1 MGLKS
6 YRDLEVWQ
14 RGIDLVAAIYRLTEA
29 FPKEE
34 RYGLTSQLRRA
45 AVSVPANIAEGY
57 ARPHRGDYLHHLS
70 VARGSLA
77 ELETHL
83 VISVRLEIVQRESIA
98 EVWNLS
104 QEVGKMLTKLV
115 RSLERDKETLNPKPQ
130 TPNPKPQTRDPR
142 PRQQGE

>member
-14 RGIDLVAAIYRLTEA
+14 RGIDLVAAIYRLTDT
-29 FPKEE
+29 FPQEE
-34 RYGLTSQLRRA
+34 RYGLTSQPRRA

-57 ARPHRGDYLHHLS
+57 SRTHRRDYLHHLS

-83 VISVRLEIVQRESIA
+83 LISVRLEIVQRESIA

-115 RSLERDKETLNPKPQ
+115 RSLERDKKTLNPKPEA
-130 TPNPKPQTRDPR
+130 PDPR